1 MSQPVSVV
9 WRRAE
14 DGPTS
19 ESSQIVPDAVIEDD
33 PLFNPDFPVT
43 IPRLCRGLLLQSSKN
58 LFRTNLNQLILI
70 WVGFC
75 ENPQEIRRHV
85 DGHIRVRCDQPNDAR
100 AGLNF

>member
-1 MSQPVSVV
+1 MYANFQKLQLIGIVLVVSMATAVMDQPVGVV

-43 IPRLCRGLLLQSSKN
+43 IPRLCWKIVTAELKKFVS
-58 LFRTNLNQLILI
+58 NQ
-70 WVGFC
+70 C
-75 ENPQEIRRHV
+75 SYR
-85 DGHIRVRCDQPNDAR
+85 
-100 AGLNF
+100 